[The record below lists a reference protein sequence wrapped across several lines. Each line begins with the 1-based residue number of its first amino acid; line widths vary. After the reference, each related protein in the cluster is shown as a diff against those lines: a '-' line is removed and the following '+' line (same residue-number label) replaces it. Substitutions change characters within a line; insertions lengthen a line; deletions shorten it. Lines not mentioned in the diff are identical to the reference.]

1 MRTGSVSGR
10 ARFRSP
16 ESRPAQSSPAGR
28 GSDGTQ
34 SNQDDE
40 LPADG
45 VGLRWEASRGAGGGR
60 GRRRGGRRRLNGD
73 TKVPLTGGGGKDGKL
88 LVPIVH
94 QQPAEDTRIW
104 VSRARTTRAS
114 GHEDAIFE
122 YLNYRLVIAVRV
134 EGGV

>member
-1 MRTGSVSGR
+1 MRTGSASGR
-10 ARFRSP
+10 ACWRSP
-16 ESRPAQSSPAGR
+16 ESRPAQSSSADR

-45 VGLRWEASRGAGGGR
+45 VGLRREASCGVGGGR

-73 TKVPLTGGGGKDGKL
+73 TKVPLTCRGGKDGKL

-94 QQPAEDTRIW
+94 KQPAEDTRIW
-104 VSRARTTRAS
+104 VSHARITRAS
-114 GHEDAIFE
+114 EHEDAIFE
-122 YLNYRLVIAVRV
+122 YLNYGLVIAVRV